1 MKIYLRVKLSKR
13 MSNKAIKSSK
23 AAAALRVKKLD
34 KNWQKMRLKGGI
46 AKDSLKTKPSIWL

>member
-23 AAAALRVKKLD
+23 AAAALRVK
-34 KNWQKMRLKGGI
+34 NWIKIGRKC
-46 AKDSLKTKPSIWL
+46 D